1 VSATEKCLFC
11 AIVEGAIPARR
22 VREDARTLAFL
33 DINPITRGHTLVV
46 PRRHAT
52 DLGDIEPDDL
62 RAVSAASQEVAKLLR
77 DRLHARGINWLLS
90 SGAAAWQD
98 VFHFH
103 MHVIPRYD
111 RHELR
116 RPAPAPGASGDAAAL
131 DEVHQKLTD

>member
-1 VSATEKCLFC
+1 MTTEKCLFC
-11 AIVEGAIPARR
+11 SIIDGSVPARR

-33 DINPITRGHTLVV
+33 DINSITRGHTLVV

-52 DLGDIEPDDL
+52 DLNDIEPDDL
-62 RAVSAASQEVAKLLR
+62 RAVAVASQEVSKLLR
-77 DRLHARGINWLLS
+77 ERLHARGINWLLS

-116 RPAPAPGASGDAAAL
+116 RPGPAAGASGDAAAL
-131 DEVHQKLTD
+131 DEVHRQLTD